1 MDTISKELIAF
12 IVRAKANT
20 WNSNGSTSLA
30 YRPGSRDLQY
40 HEPDLAYMD
49 SYFGSTDFL
58 GQEIVWQNGTP
69 IWAMNY
75 HGQILR
81 SDLYDGARAG
91 ATSQIG
97 RGNVYALQTFLGEY
111 EFALEHS
118 VFRMSTVGDA
128 TGFSGSEW
136 HEVNGVTAYRFDF
149 HGGLVRD

>member
-20 WNSNGSTSLA
+20 WNGNGQASLA

-40 HEPDLAYMD
+40 HESDLAYMD

-58 GQEIVWQNGTP
+58 GQEVVWQNGTP

-75 HGQILR
+75 HGRILR
-81 SDLYDGARAG
+81 PDLYDGARAG

-97 RGNVYALQTFLGEY
+97 RSNVHALGTFLSEY

-118 VFRMSTVGDA
+118 VFRMSTTGDA
-128 TGFSGSEW
+128 ASFSSSEW
-136 HEVNGVTAYRFDF
+136 HEVNGVIAYRFDF